1 MKKYLNLF
9 VITIVLS
16 FLSSNSAFSQQNIE
30 NKINNSKFNDSLILI
45 DLNKF
50 YTNKTINLIS
60 NGEGYAATDHI
71 IMAFAV
77 KGDSLIIANNDNKKF
92 LLLNLST
99 LSLTE
104 LSSYPQ
110 FINYPVCRM
119 KLVRDS
125 IICSDD
131 DNVFLFDLRTK
142 KSIFM
147 DKMEFCRSD
156 SYYIWVQNESDFLYR
171 KKFPNVP
178 IFNKYLSGSGGY
190 DFVENLDSRKGIFLF
205 ANNYSDGVTLYE
217 SIDDSV
223 VLKNKIEIPNN
234 DMSVYEDVEILFS
247 SESEIKF
254 ILKTYYNTK
263 NDDILVSYDMNKNQ
277 VKNVLSLSSYFL
289 EDAFVVFPGILPAG
303 CSYVYQKGIIY
314 RLRTTLRGVC
324 IEKWKVDW

>member
-1 MKKYLNLF
+1 
-9 VITIVLS
+9 
-16 FLSSNSAFSQQNIE
+16 
-30 NKINNSKFNDSLILI
+30 
-45 DLNKF
+45 
-50 YTNKTINLIS
+50 
-60 NGEGYAATDHI
+60 
-71 IMAFAV
+71 
-77 KGDSLIIANNDNKKF
+77 
-92 LLLNLST
+92 
-99 LSLTE
+99 
-104 LSSYPQ
+104 
-110 FINYPVCRM
+110 
-119 KLVRDS
+119 
-125 IICSDD
+125 
-131 DNVFLFDLRTK
+131 
-142 KSIFM
+142 M

-289 EDAFVVFPGILPAG
+289 EDAFIVFPGILPAG